1 MRRNTKNK
9 EKILEVFK
17 TKHSLTALELIQLL
31 PKIDPTT
38 IYRNLARFVEDGILR
53 ELDLQKEVTSYELV
67 KDNDHH
73 HHIICKKCKRVME
86 FHPTKKLEAQV
97 RKMQKLISEKS
108 GIEVS
113 EHILDFRGLCT
124 RCKARD

>member
-9 EKILEVFK
+9 EKILRNFE
-17 TKHSLTALELIQLL
+17 TKHTLTALELIQLL
-31 PKIDPTT
+31 PEIDPAT
-38 IYRNLARFVEDGILR
+38 IYRNLSKFVEDGVLR
-53 ELDLQKEVTSYELV
+53 ELKLQKGITSYERARE
-67 KDNDHH
+67 DDHH
-73 HHIICKKCKRVME
+73 HHIICKKCKKVME
-86 FHPTKKLEAQV
+86 FYPTKKLEDHV
-97 RKMQKLISEKS
+97 KKLQKIISEKS